1 MTFVIGAPCIDVMD
15 RSCVEECPVD
25 AIYEG
30 ARMMYIHPRECIDC
44 GACDPVCPTE
54 AIVPDRRMP
63 DAFIEFRDAAQA
75 LFDNEEYSGGG
86 SALGLVPDPPMVS
99 AR

>member
-15 RSCVEECPVD
+15 RSCIEECPVD

-30 ARMMYIHPRECIDC
+30 TRMLYIHPLECIDC

-63 DAFIEFRDAAQA
+63 DAFIPFRDAARD
-75 LFDNEEYSGGG
+75 LFKDEEYSGGG
-86 SALGLVPDPPMVS
+86 STIGPVLDPPLV
-99 AR
+99 AQL